1 MAPTRHGRALPMPFA
16 RARLFTPWLGP
27 WLRPLCALALAGAL
41 LALTPLVLP
50 AAPAAAE
57 EPWERA
63 TDQAIPSLKDS
74 PSWVSFFRVGG
85 V

>member
-1 MAPTRHGRALPMPFA
+1 MRMAFA
-16 RARLFTPWLGP
+16 RALHTTP

-41 LALTPLVLP
+41 LALTSLVLP

-57 EPWERA
+57 EPEEPWERA
-63 TDQAIPSLKDS
+63 TGPEIPSLKDV
-74 PSWVSFFRVGG
+74 PSWGSFFRVGG